1 MLNGTSDHTVH
12 IPYPLKLMK
21 ELSKDHQTANL
32 DTMGM
37 EILLESLL
45 EPYLKSEMEM
55 SNGIIDLMDHIL
67 YP

>member
-1 MLNGTSDHTVH
+1 MVH
-12 IPYPLKLMK
+12 ISYPLKLMK
-21 ELSKDHQTANL
+21 GLSKDHQTANL
-32 DTMGM
+32 DTMDM

-55 SNGIIDLMDHIL
+55 SNGIIDHMDHIP